1 MNEIPLLINKNNNMA
16 LTALRRRMSLLAL
29 LPVVLLQLWIAF
41 HQFDHVTGYAEDTCP
56 VCVQLDRVDA
66 AVDQAADRAALP
78 LVHILWAQ
86 SPSVSI
92 SRDVLRNFNSRAP
105 PRL

>member
-1 MNEIPLLINKNNNMA
+1 MLINKNNDMA
-16 LTALRRRMSLLAL
+16 LTTLRRRTSWAAL

-41 HQFDHVTGYAEDTCP
+41 HQFDHVAGYAEDTCP

-66 AVDQAADRAALP
+66 AVDQATDSAALP
-78 LVHILWAQ
+78 PFDVLRAQ
-86 SPSVSI
+86 LPAKPV

>member
-1 MNEIPLLINKNNNMA
+1 
-16 LTALRRRMSLLAL
+16 MSWFAV

-41 HQFDHVTGYAEDTCP
+41 HQFDHAAGYAEDTCT
-56 VCVQLDRVDA
+56 VCVQLERVDA

-78 LVHILWAQ
+78 LVDVLWAH
-86 SPSVSI
+86 SPSISV